1 MRQRV
6 HELVDGARAA
16 IEANRRRI
24 DDLNVY
30 PVPDGDTGTNLT
42 LTVRAIEEALHD
54 DGPDDRA
61 GLAREVSRAALMGAR
76 GNSGVIL
83 SQIIRGATESLA
95 ESDDLARAFRS
106 ASDAA
111 YRAVKKPVEGTMLTA
126 IRSMADAAEHG
137 ADLAGIIARGDDT
150 VTQTRELLPV
160 LKEAGVVDAGAAGL
174 VEIVR
179 GIHAALTGE
188 AQASPPEHEET
199 FGLEAIHQELS
210 RYRYCTVFVVEG
222 EGLDADE
229 LESKLEQLG
238 DSLLV
243 VGDSSAL
250 KVHVHTDDPGRAL
263 SLGIARGAIEGV
275 EIANMHAQTQQRE
288 ERLLHS
294 VPDEQ
299 AACAVVAVSAGA
311 GNRAL
316 FESFGAV
323 VVEGGP
329 TMNPSTADLVA
340 AIEHA
345 PGLEVILLPNNGNV
359 ILTAEH
365 AAENA
370 SKVARVVPTRSLQAG
385 LAALVAFDGSRVADE
400 NVAAL
405 QEAADGVATG
415 AVTIASR
422 DVQLNG
428 VAVRKGKWLGLAEG
442 EPMAGGETFDEVAQA
457 VLEQLLHE
465 PRGVVTLLTGDEPAT
480 TRRAPGADPVRV
492 SRARARRARGGP
504 AALSAPA
511 GSRMTPVRVILV
523 EDNDTFRETLELLFG
538 LRDEID
544 VVASV
549 ATGDE
554 APPVVRALRPDV
566 VLMDYRMPGLNG
578 AEATRLVLEADPMTR
593 VVCLTASVTAEE
605 IAEVERAGA
614 AAVVTKDGDFDRLVE
629 IVCEASRQ

>member
-1 MRQRV
+1 MRERV
-6 HELVDGARAA
+6 RELVGGALAA

-42 LTVRAIEEALHD
+42 LTVRAIDEALHK

-61 GLAREVSRAALMGAR
+61 GLAKEVSRAALMGAR

-83 SQIIRGATESLA
+83 SQIVRGATESLA

-137 ADLAGIIARGDDT
+137 AELAGIIARGDDT
-150 VTQTRELLPV
+150 VAQTRDMLPV

-179 GIHAALTGE
+179 GIQAAITGE
-188 AQASPPEHEET
+188 ALAPPPEPEED

-222 EGLDADE
+222 EGLDADK
-229 LESKLEQLG
+229 LESELEQLG

-263 SLGIARGAIEGV
+263 SLGVARGAIGGV
-275 EIANMHAQTQQRE
+275 EIANMHTQTQQRE

-294 VPDEQ
+294 VPDQ
-299 AACAVVAVSAGA
+299 AATAVVAVSSGA

-323 VVEGGP
+323 VVDGGK

-340 AIEHA
+340 AIEQA
-345 PGLEVILLPNNGNV
+345 PGREVIVLPDNGNV
-359 ILTAEH
+359 ILASEQ

-370 SKVARVVPTRSLQAG
+370 TKVVRVVPTRSLQAG
-385 LAALVAFDGSRVADE
+385 LAALVAFDPSQHAEE
-400 NVAAL
+400 NVAAM
-405 QEAADGVATG
+405 QEASEAVATG

-428 VAVRKGKWLGLAEG
+428 VAVQKGRWLGLADG
-442 EPMAGGETFDEVAQA
+442 EPVVGGDTFDEVAGA
-457 VLEQLLHE
+457 VLERLLRE
-465 PRGVVTLLTGDEPAT
+465 PRSIVTLLTGESPPSLD
-480 TRRAPGADPVRV
+480 GLL
-492 SRARARRARGGP
+492 AR
-504 AALSAPA
+504 
-511 GSRMTPVRVILV
+511 I
-523 EDNDTFRETLELLFG
+523 
-538 LRDEID
+538 
-544 VVASV
+544 AS
-549 ATGDE
+549 E
-554 APPVVRALRPDV
+554 HPDV
-566 VLMDYRMPGLNG
+566 ELDVHEGGQPHYPLLLA
-578 AEATRLVLEADPMTR
+578 AE
-593 VVCLTASVTAEE
+593 
-605 IAEVERAGA
+605 
-614 AAVVTKDGDFDRLVE
+614 
-629 IVCEASRQ
+629 